1 MKFDNKYAMKLY
13 AVTDRTWST
22 EQSFLDSIEDSLK
35 GGITCLQLRE
45 KTLDDKAFLEEALQV
60 KELCRKYKVPFIIN
74 DHVEV
79 AIKSDADGI
88 HIGQSD
94 TSLTEVRKKLK
105 NKIIGVSVKTREQAL
120 EAEKNGADYLGVG
133 AVFQTTTKLDAS
145 EVSYDT
151 VKEICSSVNIPVV
164 AIGGIQLDNIKELQG
179 THVDGIAVISAI
191 YSKEN
196 IQQSTEELL
205 REVNTNLLQNQMK
218 TVLTIAGSDCSGGA
232 GIQADLKTMTVHGVY
247 GMSCITALTA
257 QNTTGVYAIEDV
269 SPEFVE
275 KQLDAIFKDIYPDAI
290 KIGMVSN
297 SKIITSIVRKL
308 KEYNARNIVIDP
320 VMVATSGDPLIS
332 NKAMD
337 TLIHDLM
344 PLGTVVTPNIPEA
357 EKLSG
362 ITIDS
367 EEKMIEAAKIISQ
380 NMTGSLLIKGGHFGE
395 KANDLLYT
403 KDMSLWFTSERYH
416 NKNTHGTGCTLSSA
430 IASNLAKNFS
440 VTDSI
445 RNSKSYI
452 SGAIKNNMNLGK
464 GRGPLNHMY

>member
-320 VMVATSGDPLIS
+320 VMLATSGDPLIS

-337 TLIHDLM
+337 VLIHELM
-344 PLGTVVTPNIPEA
+344 PLGAVVTPNIPEA

-362 ITIDS
+362 IIIDS
-367 EEKMIEAAKIISQ
+367 EEKMIKAAKIISQ
-380 NMTGSLLIKGGHFGE
+380 NMTGNLLIKGGHFGE
-395 KANDLLYT
+395 NANDLLYT
-403 KDMSLWFTSERYH
+403 KDMCLWFTSERYN

-430 IASNLAKNFS
+430 IASNLANNY
-440 VTDSI
+440 SI
-445 RNSKSYI
+445 SESIKNSKSYI
-452 SGAIKNNMNLGK
+452 SGAIKDNMNIGK

>member
-1 MKFDNKYAMKLY
+1 MHG
-13 AVTDRTWST
+13 TD
-22 EQSFLDSIEDSLK
+22 
-35 GGITCLQLRE
+35 
-45 KTLDDKAFLEEALQV
+45 
-60 KELCRKYKVPFIIN
+60 
-74 DHVEV
+74 
-79 AIKSDADGI
+79 
-88 HIGQSD
+88 
-94 TSLTEVRKKLK
+94 
-105 NKIIGVSVKTREQAL
+105 
-120 EAEKNGADYLGVG
+120 
-133 AVFQTTTKLDAS
+133 
-145 EVSYDT
+145 
-151 VKEICSSVNIPVV
+151 
-164 AIGGIQLDNIKELQG
+164 
-179 THVDGIAVISAI
+179 VDGIAVISAI
-191 YSKEN
+191 YSKES

-205 REVNTNLLQNQMK
+205 REVNTNLLQNKIK

-257 QNTTGVYAIEDV
+257 QNTTGVFAVEDV

-275 KQLDAIFKDIYPDAI
+275 NQLDLIFKDIYPDAI

-297 SKIITSIVRKL
+297 SEIIQSIIRKL

-395 KANDLLYT
+395 NANDLLYT
-403 KDMSLWFTSERYH
+403 KDVSLWFTSERYH

>member
-22 EQSFLDSIEDSLK
+22 KQTFLNHIEESLK

-45 KTLDDKAFLEEALQV
+45 KTLDDKSFLEEALQV
-60 KELCRKYKVPFIIN
+60 KELCRQYNVPFIIN
-74 DHVEV
+74 DHVEI
-79 AIKSDADGI
+79 AINSDADGI

-105 NKIIGVSVKTREQAL
+105 DKIIGVSVKTKEQAL

-133 AVFQTTTKLDAS
+133 AVFPTNTKLDAY
-145 EVSYDT
+145 EVTYDT

-164 AIGGIQLDNIKELQG
+164 AIGGIQLNNIKELHG
-179 THVDGIAVISAI
+179 TDVDGIAVISAI
-191 YSKEN
+191 YSKES

-205 REVNTNLLQNQMK
+205 REVNTNLLQNKIK

-257 QNTTGVYAIEDV
+257 KNTTGVFAVEDV

-275 KQLDAIFKDIYPDAI
+275 NQLDLIFKDIYPDAI

-297 SKIITSIVRKL
+297 SEIIQSIIRKL

-395 KANDLLYT
+395 NANDLLYT
-403 KDMSLWFTSERYH
+403 KDVSLWFTSERYH

-430 IASNLAKNFS
+430 IASNLSKNFS

-464 GRGPLNHMY
+464 GRGPHNHMY